1 MRSIPPALVILAV
14 LSFSPAAQSQ
24 HQHDALT
31 EQQLGTVHFPISCDP
46 RLQRQFER
54 GVALLHSFAF
64 ETAQSAFREVAQDDP
79 NCAMAHWGIAM
90 TFTRWAGPND
100 KQRQQGWE
108 EIKTARSLHAPT
120 PRERDYI
127 AAETANYAH
136 PEKKD
141 DKRGDKYRKRMEKL
155 YRRYPEDHEAAAFYA
170 LALEESDSDDDPT
183 HAKRKQA
190 AALLEKLFTIEPQ
203 HPGVAHYLIHTYD
216 VPGMAELG
224 LPAAR
229 RYAQI
234 APAAAHA
241 LHMPSHI
248 FARLGMWQEDIDSN
262 LASVA
267 ASRNAAVTHMRDA
280 GHQFHAMEFLVYAY
294 LQSGHEKQAR
304 DTIEEVKTLPKMD
317 NMYGTDFD
325 PNLSAQVEYA
335 ASYVTEL
342 RLWKEAAALPL
353 LTDNDAGDSSLTYKA
368 RAIGAA
374 HLGDMQTARANLA
387 DIEALHENLVK
398 KKQTVAA
405 NAVEDDSRVVTA
417 WIDHAAGKNEEALD
431 LLRPIAQKDH
441 GLFATDGDI
450 PAHEMM
456 GDMLLDMDRPEA
468 ALIEYEA
475 ELKVSP
481 NRFNS
486 VYGAGQAA
494 ERAKLTDKA
503 AGYYRQLLATCAGGD
518 STRPELAHARKFVS
532 ALAKN

>member
-1 MRSIPPALVILAV
+1 MRLISSAFVILF
-14 LSFSPAAQSQ
+14 LSWFSPAAQSQ

-31 EQQLGTVHFPISCDP
+31 EQQLGTVHFPTSCDP
-46 RLQRQFER
+46 RVQRQFER

-64 ETAQSAFREVAQDDP
+64 ETAQATFRQVAQDDP
-79 NCAMAHWGIAM
+79 RCAMAHWGIAM

-108 EIKTARSLHAPT
+108 EIKIARSLHAPT

-127 AAETANYAH
+127 AAEAANYAH
-136 PEKKD
+136 PDKKD

-170 LALEESDSDDDPT
+170 LALVSD
-183 HAKRKQA
+183 KRKEA
-190 AALLEKLFTIEPQ
+190 AAILEKLFTIEPQ

-216 VPGMAELG
+216 VPEMAELG

-234 APAAAHA
+234 APAAPHA

-262 LASVA
+262 VASIA
-267 ASRNAAVTHMRDA
+267 ASRNAAATHMGDA
-280 GHQFHAMEFLVYAY
+280 GHQYHAMEFLVYAY
-294 LQSGHEKQAR
+294 LQSGREKEASNV
-304 DTIEEVKTLPKMD
+304 IEEVKTLPKMD

-325 PNLSAQVEYA
+325 PNLSAQIEYA

-342 RLWKEAAALPL
+342 RLWKDASALPL
-353 LTDNDAGDSSLTYKA
+353 LTDNTNGDTSLTYKA
-368 RAIGAA
+368 RAIGAV
-374 HLGDMQTARANLA
+374 HLGDLQAAKANLA
-387 DIEALHENLVK
+387 EMKTLHENLVTK
-398 KKQTVAA
+398 KKMWPA
-405 NAVEDDSRVVTA
+405 NAVDDDIRVVTA
-417 WIDHAAGKNEEALD
+417 WIDHAEGKNDEALS
-431 LLRPIAQKDH
+431 LLRPISQKDH

-456 GDMLLDMDRPEA
+456 GEILLDMNRPEA
-468 ALIEYEA
+468 ALEQYEA
-475 ELKVSP
+475 ELKVTP

-486 VYGAGQAA
+486 VYGAAHAA
-494 ERAKLTDKA
+494 ELAKLTDKA
-503 AGYYRQLLATCAGGD
+503 STYYHQLIDTCNHGS
-518 STRPELAHARKFVS
+518 STRPELTRAREFVS
-532 ALAKN
+532 TVAKN

>member
-1 MRSIPPALVILAV
+1 MRFLLATLAIWLVGC
-14 LSFSPAAQSQ
+14 LSLCAQAQ

-31 EQQLGTVHFPISCDP
+31 EQQLGTVHFPTSCDP
-46 RLQRQFER
+46 RVAKQFER

-64 ETAQSAFREVAQDDP
+64 ETAQATFRQVAQDDP
-79 NCAMAHWGIAM
+79 HCAMAHWGIAA
-90 TFTRWAGPND
+90 TFSRWGEPDD
-100 KQRQQGWE
+100 KQRKQGWE
-108 EIKTARSLHAPT
+108 EVRIAKSLHAST
-120 PRERDYI
+120 ARERDYI
-127 AAETANYAH
+127 AAEAAAYAH
-136 PEKKD
+136 PERQD
-141 DKRGDKYRKRMEKL
+141 DKRGDRYLKRMEKL

-170 LALEESDSDDDPT
+170 LALESSDWDDAT
-183 HAKRKQA
+183 HARRKQA
-190 AALLEKLFTIEPQ
+190 AAILEKLFVSEPD

-216 VPGMAELG
+216 IPGMAELG

-234 APAAAHA
+234 APAAPHA

-262 LASVA
+262 VASVA
-267 ASRNAAVTHMRDA
+267 ASRNAAVTHMGDE
-280 GHQFHAMEFLVYAY
+280 GHQYHAMEFLVYAY
-294 LQSGHEKQAR
+294 LQSGREGDAR
-304 DTIEEVKTLPKMD
+304 HVIEEVKTLPKMN

-342 RLWKEAAALPL
+342 RLWKDAVALPL
-353 LTDNDAGDSSLTYKA
+353 LTDNSDADSSLIYKA

-374 HLGDMQTARANLA
+374 HLGDFETARLNLA
-387 DIEALHENLVK
+387 EMKTLHENLVRK
-398 KKQTVAA
+398 KKMGPA
-405 NAVEDDSRVVTA
+405 NAVDDDIQVVTA
-417 WIDHAAGKNEEALD
+417 WIDHAEGKNKEALD

-456 GDMLLDMDRPEA
+456 GDMLLEMNRPDA
-468 ALIEYEA
+468 ALSEYEA

-486 VYGAGQAA
+486 VYGAGHAA
-494 ERAKLTDKA
+494 ETARLRDTA
-503 AGYYRQLLATCAGGD
+503 AGYYRQLVATCARGD
-518 STRPELAHARKFVS
+518 STRPQLAHAREFLS
-532 ALAKN
+532 TLAKN